1 MTNRVC
7 VIPVG
12 DPAVAHDVLTALCP
26 DGTTIEIKN
35 KYFQATLSLDFDS
48 SGRPAAVL
56 WICQSRFCDLM
67 PPPAGQFQDAELRML
82 LRVVTD
88 GSGSDLP
95 DLLRDWEVE
104 SMAEIVN
111 VNLATIDDEVRRF
124 HEGSGRSSLLDE
136 GLQPAGCRILE
147 ALEMVNWPIRA
158 SVGKSPMEQ
167 KVERLKAM
175 LADKDPN
182 SDGFEGAL
190 ALVLELKNE
199 IPNLPHDERHKYAA
213 EVAMA
218 FGAILMDGEDE
229 DDEPEDEPTYQK
241 FDDS

>member
-12 DPAVAHDVLTALCP
+12 DAAAAHDVLTALCP
-26 DGTTIEIKN
+26 SGTTIEIKN
-35 KYFQATLSLDFDS
+35 KYFQATLSLDFDC

-56 WICQSRFCDLM
+56 WICHSRFCDVM

-82 LRVVTD
+82 LRVVPE
-88 GSGSDLP
+88 GPSPDLP

-104 SMAEIVN
+104 NMAEVIN

-124 HEGSGRSSLLDE
+124 HEGGGRSSLLDE
-136 GLQPAGCRILE
+136 EVQPAGCRVLE
-147 ALEMVNWPIRA
+147 ALENVNWPIRA

-182 SDGFEGAL
+182 SDSFEGAM
-190 ALVLELKNE
+190 ALVMQLKSE

-218 FGAILMDGEDE
+218 FSAILMDGEDE
-229 DDEPEDEPTYQK
+229 EDETDEGPKYQK